1 MKKIDKI
8 LGLGFLV
15 TLLALSCRKVDVPVV
30 MSTIDLGI
38 KSTSTSI
45 KSIGQVG
52 NIVTAEFVTTPG
64 AKYSVQ
70 LIPFGKDESAK
81 TEGFTATDT
90 LTKKVYDLSALPK
103 KDYDLIF
110 IDIAGKEVKFPIV
123 IK

>member
-70 LIPFGKDESAK
+70 LIPFGKDESSK

-90 LTKKVYDLSALPK
+90 LTKKVYDLTALPK

-110 IDIAGKEVKFPIV
+110 IDISGKEVKFPII

>member
-1 MKKIDKI
+1 MRKIDKI

-15 TLLALSCRKVDVPVV
+15 TLLALSCRKIDVPIV
-30 MSTIDLGI
+30 MHTIDLGMI
-38 KSTSTSI
+38 STSTSI
-45 KSIGQVG
+45 KSIGQTG
-52 NIVTAEFVTTPG
+52 NVVTAEFITTPG

-70 LIPFGKDESAK
+70 VIPFGKDESVR

-110 IDIAGKEVKFPIV
+110 IDIAGKEVKHPII

>member
-1 MKKIDKI
+1 MRKIDKV

-15 TLLALSCRKVDVPVV
+15 TLVALSCRKVDVPV
-30 MSTIDLGI
+30 MMNTIDLG
-38 KSTSTSI
+38 KASTATSI
-45 KSIGQVG
+45 KSIGQAG
-52 NIVTAEFVTTPG
+52 NVVTAEFVTTPG

-70 LIPFGKDESAK
+70 VIPFGKDESVR
-81 TEGFTATDT
+81 TEGFTAIDT

-110 IDIAGKEVKFPIV
+110 IDIAGKEVKHPII

>member
-1 MKKIDKI
+1 MRKIDKI

-15 TLLALSCRKVDVPVV
+15 TLLALSCRKVDVPVI

-38 KSTSTSI
+38 KSTATSI
-45 KSIGQVG
+45 KSIGQTG
-52 NIVTAEFVTTPG
+52 NVVTAEFITTPG

-70 LIPFGKDESAK
+70 VIPFGKDESVR

-110 IDIAGKEVKFPIV
+110 IDIAGKEVKHPII

>member
-1 MKKIDKI
+1 MRKIDKV

-15 TLLALSCRKVDVPVV
+15 TLVALSCRKVDVPV
-30 MSTIDLGI
+30 MMNTIDLG
-38 KSTSTSI
+38 KASTATSI
-45 KSIGQVG
+45 KSIGQAG
-52 NIVTAEFVTTPG
+52 NVITAEFITTPG

-70 LIPFGKDESAK
+70 VIPFGKDESVK

-110 IDIAGKEVKFPIV
+110 IDIAGKEVKHPII

>member
-1 MKKIDKI
+1 MRKIDKV

-15 TLLALSCRKVDVPVV
+15 TLLVLSCRKIDIPVV
-30 MSTIDLGI
+30 MNTIDLGI
-38 KSTSTSI
+38 TSTATSI

-52 NIVTAEFVTTPG
+52 NVVTAEFITTPG

-70 LIPFGKDESAK
+70 VIPFGKDESVR

-110 IDIAGKEVKFPIV
+110 IDIAGKEVKHPII

>member
-1 MKKIDKI
+1 MRKIDKV

-15 TLLALSCRKVDVPVV
+15 TLLALSCRKIDVPVV
-30 MSTIDLGI
+30 MNTIDLGI
-38 KSTSTSI
+38 TSTATSI
-45 KSIGQVG
+45 KSIGQTG
-52 NIVTAEFVTTPG
+52 NVVTVEFITTPG

-70 LIPFGKDESAK
+70 VIPFGKDEAVK
-81 TEGFTATDT
+81 TEGFTANDI

-110 IDIAGKEVKFPIV
+110 IDIAGKEVKHPII

>member
-70 LIPFGKDESAK
+70 LIPFGKDESSK

>member
-1 MKKIDKI
+1 MRKIDKV

-38 KSTSTSI
+38 KSTATSI
-45 KSIGQVG
+45 KSIGQTG
-52 NIVTAEFVTTPG
+52 NVVTVEFVTTPG

-70 LIPFGKDESAK
+70 VIPFGKDEAVK
-81 TEGFTATDT
+81 TEGFTATDII
-90 LTKKVYDLSALPK
+90 TKKVYDLSALPK

-110 IDIAGKEVKFPIV
+110 IDIAGKEVKHPII

>member
-1 MKKIDKI
+1 MRKIDKV

-15 TLLALSCRKVDVPVV
+15 TLLALSCRKIDVPIV
-30 MSTIDLGI
+30 MHTIDLGMI
-38 KSTSTSI
+38 STSTSI
-45 KSIGQVG
+45 KSIGQTG
-52 NIVTAEFVTTPG
+52 NVVTAEFITTPG

-70 LIPFGKDESAK
+70 VIPFGKDESVR

-110 IDIAGKEVKFPIV
+110 IDIAGKEVKHPII

>member
-1 MKKIDKI
+1 MRKIDKV

-15 TLLALSCRKVDVPVV
+15 TLLALSCRKVDVPV
-30 MSTIDLGI
+30 MMNTIDLG
-38 KSTSTSI
+38 KASTATSI
-45 KSIGQVG
+45 KSIGQAG
-52 NIVTAEFVTTPG
+52 NVVTAEFVTTPG

-70 LIPFGKDESAK
+70 VIPFGKDESVR

-110 IDIAGKEVKFPIV
+110 IDIAGKEVKHPII

>member
-1 MKKIDKI
+1 MRKIDKV

-15 TLLALSCRKVDVPVV
+15 TLVALSCRKVDVPV
-30 MSTIDLGI
+30 MMNTIDLG
-38 KSTSTSI
+38 KASTATSI
-45 KSIGQVG
+45 KSIGQAG
-52 NIVTAEFVTTPG
+52 NVVTAEFVTTPG

-70 LIPFGKDESAK
+70 VIPFGKDESVR
-81 TEGFTATDT
+81 TEGFTAIDT

-110 IDIAGKEVKFPIV
+110 IDIAGKEVKYPII

>member
-1 MKKIDKI
+1 MRKIDKI

-15 TLLALSCRKVDVPVV
+15 TLLALSCRKIDIPMV
-30 MSTIDLGI
+30 MNTIDLGMT
-38 KSTSTSI
+38 STSTSI
-45 KSIGQVG
+45 KSIGQTG
-52 NIVTAEFVTTPG
+52 NIVTAEFITTPG

-70 LIPFGKDESAK
+70 VIPFGKDESVR

-110 IDIAGKEVKFPIV
+110 IDIAGKEVKHPII

>member
-15 TLLALSCRKVDVPVV
+15 ILLALSCRKVDVPVV
-30 MSTIDLGI
+30 ITTIDLGI

-110 IDIAGKEVKFPIV
+110 IDIAGKEVKFPII

>member
-1 MKKIDKI
+1 MRKIDKV

-15 TLLALSCRKVDVPVV
+15 TLLALSCRKVDVPV
-30 MSTIDLGI
+30 MMNTIDLG
-38 KSTSTSI
+38 KASTATSI
-45 KSIGQVG
+45 KSIGQAG
-52 NIVTAEFVTTPG
+52 NVITAEFVTTPG

-70 LIPFGKDESAK
+70 VIPFGIDEAVK

-110 IDIAGKEVKFPIV
+110 IDIAGKEVKYPII

>member
-15 TLLALSCRKVDVPVV
+15 TLLALSCRKIDVPVV
-30 MSTIDLGI
+30 MATIDLGI
-38 KSTSTSI
+38 TSTSTSI
-45 KSIGQVG
+45 KSIGQKG

-70 LIPFGKDESAK
+70 VIPFGKDESVK

-110 IDIAGKEVKFPIV
+110 IDIAGKEVKYPII

>member
-1 MKKIDKI
+1 MRKIDKI

-15 TLLALSCRKVDVPVV
+15 TLLALSCRKIDVPIV
-30 MSTIDLGI
+30 MHTIDLGMI
-38 KSTSTSI
+38 STSTSI
-45 KSIGQVG
+45 KSIGQKG
-52 NIVTAEFVTTPG
+52 NVVTAEFITTPG

-70 LIPFGKDESAK
+70 VIPFGKDESVR

-110 IDIAGKEVKFPIV
+110 IDIAGKEVKHPII

>member
-1 MKKIDKI
+1 MRKIDKV

-15 TLLALSCRKVDVPVV
+15 TLLALSCRKIEVPVI
-30 MSTIDLGI
+30 MNTIDLGI
-38 KSTSTSI
+38 KSTATSI
-45 KSIGQVG
+45 KSIGQTANV
-52 NIVTAEFVTTPG
+52 VTVEFITTPG

-70 LIPFGKDESAK
+70 IIPFGKDEAVK
-81 TEGFTATDT
+81 TEGFTATDM

-110 IDIAGKEVKFPIV
+110 IDIAGKEVKHPII

>member
-1 MKKIDKI
+1 MRKIDKV

-15 TLLALSCRKVDVPVV
+15 TLLALSCRKIDVPV
-30 MSTIDLGI
+30 MINTIDLGI
-38 KSTSTSI
+38 TSTATSI
-45 KSIGQVG
+45 KSIGQTANV
-52 NIVTAEFVTTPG
+52 VTVEFITTPG

-70 LIPFGKDESAK
+70 VIPFGKDEAVK
-81 TEGFTATDT
+81 TEGFTATDM

-110 IDIAGKEVKFPIV
+110 IDIAGKEVKHPII

>member
-1 MKKIDKI
+1 MRKIDKV

-15 TLLALSCRKVDVPVV
+15 TIVALSCRKVDVPV
-30 MSTIDLGI
+30 MMNTIDLG
-38 KSTSTSI
+38 KASTATSI
-45 KSIGQVG
+45 KSIGQAG
-52 NIVTAEFVTTPG
+52 NVVTAEFVTTPG

-70 LIPFGKDESAK
+70 VIPFGKDESVR

-110 IDIAGKEVKFPIV
+110 IDIAGKEVKYPII

>member
-1 MKKIDKI
+1 MRKIDKI

-15 TLLALSCRKVDVPVV
+15 TLLALSCRKVDVPV
-30 MSTIDLGI
+30 MMNTIDLG
-38 KSTSTSI
+38 KASTATSI
-45 KSIGQVG
+45 KSIGQAG
-52 NIVTAEFVTTPG
+52 NVITAEFVTTPG

-70 LIPFGKDESAK
+70 VIPFGKDESVR

-110 IDIAGKEVKFPIV
+110 IDIAGKEVKHPII